1 MRKIAYFFL
10 NIINFEKS
18 EDEASIPWGMS
29 DKLSF
34 FMVAITNA
42 PFCYIFCISSS
53 SGFDELDLVGGNLFM
68 VKQREEKGDTE
79 RKYTVRHLR

>member
-1 MRKIAYFFL
+1 M
-10 NIINFEKS
+10 NFEKS

-34 FMVAITNA
+34 FMLAITKHSL
-42 PFCYIFCISSS
+42 CISSS

-68 VKQREEKGDTE
+68 VKQREEKGDNE